1 MGRQRRQ
8 STKTDDPDR
17 ALREKLKFLDQQ
29 KQKPEEIE
37 ARTENLGKLP
47 LNKAA
52 DLYFQLEVGEELH
65 DNDSAGAITIRPFSD
80 SPCST
85 APSEWLNCCRRSLII
100 RKIKFVSP
108 PGS

>member
-52 DLYFQLEVGEELH
+52 DLYFSWKSAKNSTTTIQREGSPSDHSRILRAQQLQTSG
-65 DNDSAGAITIRPFSD
+65 
-80 SPCST
+80 
-85 APSEWLNCCRRSLII
+85 
-100 RKIKFVSP
+100 
-108 PGS
+108 

>member
-52 DLYFQLEVGEELH
+52 DLY
-65 DNDSAGAITIRPFSD
+65 SAGSRRRTPRQRFSGSDHHQTILGFSV
-80 SPCST
+80 
-85 APSEWLNCCRRSLII
+85 LNSSKRVVELL
-100 RKIKFVSP
+100 P
-108 PGS
+108 PQLDH